1 MTECARTS
9 NRQRVED
16 REKTELCGP
25 CYSIYIPGGTLAL
38 KGAIDAGKGPHCEP
52 GCIFCEI
59 DGIYLFDHW
68 MRQGIK

>member
-25 CYSIYIPGGTLAL
+25 CYFGEAACADPDEWAT
-38 KGAIDAGKGPHCEP
+38 
-52 GCIFCEI
+52 
-59 DGIYLFDHW
+59 
-68 MRQGIK
+68 